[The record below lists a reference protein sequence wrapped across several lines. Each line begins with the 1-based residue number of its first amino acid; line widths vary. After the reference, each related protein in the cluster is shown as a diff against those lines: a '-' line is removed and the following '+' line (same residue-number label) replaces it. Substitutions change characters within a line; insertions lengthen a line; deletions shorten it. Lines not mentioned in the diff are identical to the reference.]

1 MFKSIFS
8 KYFTVMS
15 LIIVISFAAM
25 GGMQMLFSSR
35 YWMDDKQALLREN
48 ARNIA
53 QLTASNTIQTEY
65 SIGGTQSYE
74 IVETTLTPVLS
85 LLSDSIDSEVL
96 ITDNRGVVLICS
108 EGNGCR
114 HIGNSEALGGLV
126 PSLNGK
132 DYFTIGNLG
141 GLYATSQYTAATPI
155 LKDGTPIG
163 YVFASASAAGMG
175 EYIRNNLQVFLLSAL
190 GVLTLTFIV
199 LYAMTYRMVR
209 PLRQMAAA
217 TRSFGNGDFSYRI
230 PVKGKDEVA
239 ELASALNAMA
249 VSLSSV
255 EGMRR
260 SFVAN
265 VSHELKTPMTTI
277 AGFIDGILDG
287 TIPDE
292 KRSYYLTIV
301 SNEVK
306 RLSRLVR
313 SMLNLSRIDNGELKI
328 HPVNFDLTEVACTTL
343 LSFEQRIEEKHIEIV
358 GLEDCP
364 RMEVSG
370 DFDLIGQVL
379 YNLLDNAV
387 KFTNEGGTIA
397 IHLEKKEGRTYCA
410 VRNSGEGVSSQELPH
425 LFERFYKSDKSRS
438 LDKNGVGLGLYIVK
452 SVIGLHHGEIVV
464 RSVEGEYT
472 EFAFWLPDAADPS
485 KKSADPGKKPRRE

>member
-190 GVLTLTFIV
+190 GCPDPD
-199 LYAMTYRMVR
+199 LYR
-209 PLRQMAAA
+209 
-217 TRSFGNGDFSYRI
+217 
-230 PVKGKDEVA
+230 
-239 ELASALNAMA
+239 A
-249 VSLSSV
+249 VC
-255 EGMRR
+255 
-260 SFVAN
+260 
-265 VSHELKTPMTTI
+265 H
-277 AGFIDGILDG
+277 D
-287 TIPDE
+287 
-292 KRSYYLTIV
+292 
-301 SNEVK
+301 
-306 RLSRLVR
+306 
-313 SMLNLSRIDNGELKI
+313 
-328 HPVNFDLTEVACTTL
+328 
-343 LSFEQRIEEKHIEIV
+343 
-358 GLEDCP
+358 
-364 RMEVSG
+364 
-370 DFDLIGQVL
+370 
-379 YNLLDNAV
+379 
-387 KFTNEGGTIA
+387 
-397 IHLEKKEGRTYCA
+397 
-410 VRNSGEGVSSQELPH
+410 
-425 LFERFYKSDKSRS
+425 
-438 LDKNGVGLGLYIVK
+438 
-452 SVIGLHHGEIVV
+452 
-464 RSVEGEYT
+464 
-472 EFAFWLPDAADPS
+472 LPDGAPPAPDGGGDPQLWQRRLQLPY
-485 KKSADPGKKPRRE
+485 PGQGQGRGGRAGLRPQCDGGFPLVGGGDAPQLCRQCVP